1 MLVLLKGGKDMY
13 LVVGLGNPGKR
24 FDGTRHNIG
33 FEVIDYLSSLYN
45 ISIKKLKHKAL
56 IGEGNINGHKVVLVK
71 PQTFMNL
78 SGESVRELKEWYKLE
93 DINIIIIYDDIS
105 LEVGRMRIRAKGSDG
120 GHNGIKS
127 IIYQL
132 NSDVFPRIKLGVG
145 QPLHS
150 EYDLADYVL
159 GKFTEEEKT
168 DVIDTVKGAADAVS
182 MIIDEGTSVA
192 MNKYNGK

>member
-1 MLVLLKGGKDMY
+1 MY
-13 LVVGLGNPGKR
+13 LIVGLGNPGKR

-33 FEVIDYLSSLYN
+33 FEVIDYLGTLYD

-56 IGEGNINGHKVVLVK
+56 IGEGKIKGHRVVLVK

-78 SGESVRELKEWYKLE
+78 SGESVRELKEWFKIE
-93 DINIIIIYDDIS
+93 EINIIIIYDDIS
-105 LEVGRMRIRAKGSDG
+105 IETGRMRIRAKGSDG

-132 NSDVFPRIKLGVG
+132 KSDVFPRIKVGVG

-150 EYDLADYVL
+150 EYNLADYVL
-159 GKFTEEEKT
+159 SKFSEEEKA
-168 DVIDTVKGAADAVS
+168 DVIDTVRRAADAIPL
-182 MIIDEGTSVA
+182 IIDEGISVA
-192 MNKYNGK
+192 MNEYNGK